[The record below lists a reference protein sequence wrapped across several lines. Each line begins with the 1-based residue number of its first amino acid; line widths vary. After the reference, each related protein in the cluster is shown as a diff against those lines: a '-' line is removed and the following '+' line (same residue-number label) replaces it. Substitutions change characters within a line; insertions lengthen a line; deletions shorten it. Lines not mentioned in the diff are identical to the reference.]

1 MNTRYDVIVVGV
13 GAMGSA
19 ACYVLARR
27 GVRVL
32 GLEQFGIPHALGSAH
47 GESRMIRLCYYEHP
61 DYVPLLH
68 RAYEL
73 WHELEQSQP
82 GGPSRGLFHVTGGVY
97 MGPAD
102 SEFVLSSLR
111 AAEVHGLPHELLTRE
126 RLAERFS
133 QFQLPPDH
141 IGLYEPNAGILVPE
155 RVVST
160 YAELALRHG
169 AVLHGHEP
177 VESWQAQ
184 GGAVNVR
191 TQHRSYSADRL
202 VVCGG
207 AWSSRLLG
215 DLGVPLVV
223 TRQVMGWV
231 WPRRREPFEL
241 GAFPVWAID
250 NPDATQH
257 YGFPMLPGGLGLK
270 IAHHFQN
277 GPADPDSIDRQ
288 VQPDDESDFR
298 PTLRRFIP
306 QADGPLLAIRVCMYT
321 NSPDSH
327 FIIDRHPR
335 HECVVLACGF
345 SGHGFKFASVI
356 GEVLADLAVSG
367 RTDLPIE
374 FLGLDRFRR

>member
-19 ACYVLARR
+19 TCSALARR
-27 GVRVL
+27 GARVL

-73 WHELEQSQP
+73 WHELEQSRS
-82 GGPSRGLFHVTGGVY
+82 GGPPRGLFHVTGGVY
-97 MGPAD
+97 MGAPE
-102 SEFVLSSLR
+102 SEFVLGSLR
-111 AAEVHGLPHELLTRE
+111 AAEVHGLPHELLDHQHM
-126 RLAERFS
+126 AERFS
-133 QFQLPPDH
+133 QFRLPRDH

-177 VESWQAQ
+177 VEGWQAQ
-184 GGAVNVR
+184 DGHVSVR
-191 TQHRSYSADRL
+191 TQRRSYSADRL

-207 AWSSRLLG
+207 AWSSRLLS
-215 DLGVPLVV
+215 DLGLPLAV

-231 WPRRREPFEL
+231 WPRRPEPFEL
-241 GAFPVWAID
+241 GVFPVWAID
-250 NPDATQH
+250 NPDGTQH

-270 IAHHFQN
+270 IAHHFQD
-277 GPADPDSIDRQ
+277 GPTNPDSIDRQ
-288 VQPDDESDFR
+288 VKPDDEADFR
-298 PTLRRFIP
+298 PTLSRFIP
-306 QADGPLLAIRVCMYT
+306 EADGPLLAIRVCMYT

-327 FIIDRHPR
+327 FIIDRHP
-335 HECVVLACGF
+335 HNEQVILACGF
-345 SGHGFKFASVI
+345 SGHGFKFASVV
-356 GEVLADLAVSG
+356 GEVLADLALSG
-367 RTDLPIE
+367 RTDLPIG
-374 FLGLDRFRR
+374 FLGLDRFRC